1 MPLHVINVKRKTPA
15 AKLGIKN
22 NATIYSINDKHL
34 EDILDYYYMS
44 AEEYQKIEFQN
55 PDEERKIAI
64 YENDFLHPFG
74 IEFKQA
80 ECKQCINN
88 CIFCFVDQMPDDMRK
103 SLYIKDDDF
112 YFSFEYGNFITLT
125 NLTRHYLDKIIKQ
138 KISPLYISVHTT
150 NPILHKKM
158 MRYNREFN
166 IIETLEELAKA
177 GIDMHTQIVLV
188 PEWNDGHEL
197 EYSLNDLCRDDYNIA
212 SIGLVPVGLTKYRQN
227 LASIKSFDKKQCEEI
242 IKTSQRFRNAG
253 YDRLYCSDEIFITA
267 EKEIPDSDYYN
278 DYEQIENGIGM
289 IRKTWDNY
297 QNNKKDFLK
306 LFKSIKKE
314 LHFVTGMLGQH
325 ALNPIIKDLEK
336 KTDKYY
342 QLNIIKND
350 FFGHSVT
357 VVGLLTW
364 QDVKK
369 NIKPDAN
376 SLYAFSEDFFNYEG
390 ITLDNVSIKEI
401 AAYLGGEILIIDP
414 LFDGYRFFNS

>member
-1 MPLHVINVKRKTPA
+1 MATLSHSQISQDTIWI
-15 AKLGIKN
+15 KLSNKN
-22 NATIYSINDKHL
+22 QPS
-34 EDILDYYYMS
+34 
-44 AEEYQKIEFQN
+44 
-55 PDEERKIAI
+55 
-64 YENDFLHPFG
+64 
-74 IEFKQA
+74 
-80 ECKQCINN
+80 
-88 CIFCFVDQMPDDMRK
+88 
-103 SLYIKDDDF
+103 
-112 YFSFEYGNFITLT
+112 
-125 NLTRHYLDKIIKQ
+125 
-138 KISPLYISVHTT
+138 YISC
-150 NPILHKKM
+150 ILQTQYYIKM

-177 GIDMHTQIVLV
+177 GINMHTQIVLV

-306 LFKSIKKE
+306 LFKSIKE

-336 KTDKYY
+336 R
-342 QLNIIKND
+342 LISII
-350 FFGHSVT
+350 SSI
-357 VVGLLTW
+357 LLKMTF
-364 QDVKK
+364 
-369 NIKPDAN
+369 
-376 SLYAFSEDFFNYEG
+376 LG
-390 ITLDNVSIKEI
+390 IV
-401 AAYLGGEILIIDP
+401 
-414 LFDGYRFFNS
+414 